1 MFSSRLWHWLPD
13 ETFNENCVISAT
25 VCNIKLGFTKPRY
38 LKSKAVYGKR
48 IPIPPLPN
56 SATARN
62 IRSAGMV
69 TWSEPSCAV
78 AFCSLLSLLRGGLLL
93 QLGSWG
99 EGSPKRG
106 VGLGYVPTIFHYCHI
121 FGILD
126 GTLENKQSVRTGC
139 WRIGKYALICLCF
152 FLTVSKVMI
161 IWFTYIPAISGE
173 LGPML
178 MSWLPYLEKKVTLGR
193 GSWTMRRTTLKLD
206 SKTSC
211 FRFDRVPYYS
221 I

>member
-1 MFSSRLWHWLPD
+1 MIQTVLRCCLLQPPLSSPQRSLA
-13 ETFNENCVISAT
+13 AT
-25 VCNIKLGFTKPRY
+25 RKLGRGKP
-38 LKSKAVYGKR
+38 KA
-48 IPIPPLPN
+48 
-56 SATARN
+56 
-62 IRSAGMV
+62 
-69 TWSEPSCAV
+69 
-78 AFCSLLSLLRGGLLL
+78 RGGV
-93 QLGSWG
+93 
-99 EGSPKRG
+99 G
-106 VGLGYVPTIFHYCHI
+106 VRTHYFHYCHI

-126 GTLENKQSVRTGC
+126 GALENKQSVRTGC

-206 SKTSC
+206 SKASC
-211 FRFDRVPYYS
+211 FRFDRVPYY
-221 I
+221 II